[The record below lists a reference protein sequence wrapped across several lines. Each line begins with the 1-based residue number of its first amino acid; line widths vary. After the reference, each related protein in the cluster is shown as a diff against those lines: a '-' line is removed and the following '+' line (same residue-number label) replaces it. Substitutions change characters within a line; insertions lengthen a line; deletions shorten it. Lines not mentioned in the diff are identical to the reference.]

1 MLIACIEIFLYMKIL
16 IIEDEENLL
25 HLTKSELEKEGYKV
39 DFSTT
44 LKGAIDKIITTSYDC
59 ILLDIMLPDG
69 NGLQVL
75 KTLKN
80 LDKDDNV
87 IILSAKDSIDDKITG
102 LDLGADDYL
111 AKPYHIA
118 ELSARIKSINR
129 RKNPSNKSGCF
140 GNVCILNTEKKVL
153 INNKE
158 ISLKKKEFEILE
170 FFCNRINR
178 LIDKDKLAEFV
189 WGEDFDSMGNY
200 DFLYTQMKNLR
211 KKLKDSDAS
220 LELKSVYGLGYK
232 LIEKENESSI

>member
-1 MLIACIEIFLYMKIL
+1 MKIL
-16 IIEDEENLL
+16 IVEDEENLL
-25 HLTKSELEKEGYKV
+25 LLTKSELEKEGYKV
-39 DFSTT
+39 DSAIT
-44 LKGAIDKIITTSYDC
+44 LQQALDRIISTSYDC

-69 NGLQVL
+69 NGLSLL

-80 LDKDDNV
+80 LERNDNV
-87 IILSAKDSIDDKITG
+87 IVLSAKDSIDDKVTG

-118 ELSARIKSINR
+118 ELVARIKTIAR
-129 RKNPSNKSGCF
+129 RNNPSNKSGFF
-140 GNVCILNTEKKVL
+140 GNICIINAEKRVL

-178 LIDKDKLAEFV
+178 LIDKDTLAEFV

-200 DFLYTQMKNLR
+200 DFLYAQMKNLR
-211 KKLKDSDAS
+211 KKLKESEAS
-220 LELKSVYGLGYK
+220 LELKSIYGVGYK
-232 LIEKENESSI
+232 LVEKENESSL

>member
-1 MLIACIEIFLYMKIL
+1 MKIL

-25 HLTKSELEKEGYKV
+25 LLTKSELEKENYQV
-39 DFSTT
+39 DCATT
-44 LKGAIDKIITTSYDC
+44 LQQAMDKIISSSYDC

-69 NGLQVL
+69 NGLSVL

-80 LDKDDNV
+80 LEREDNV
-87 IILSAKDSIDDKITG
+87 IILSAKDSIDDKVSG

-118 ELSARIKSINR
+118 ELSARIKTITR
-129 RKNPSNKSGCF
+129 RNNNKNKSNNF
-140 GNVCILNTEKKVL
+140 GNVSIFSAEKKVT

-158 ISLKKKEFEILE
+158 ITLKRKEFEILE
-170 FFCNRINR
+170 FFCNRMNR

-189 WGEDFDSMGNY
+189 WGEDFNDVGNY

-211 KKLKDSDAS
+211 KKLKENNAS
-220 LELKSVYGLGYK
+220 IELKSIYGLGYK
-232 LIEKENESSI
+232 LIEKENEESL

>member
-1 MLIACIEIFLYMKIL
+1 MKIL
-16 IIEDEENLL
+16 IVEDEENLL
-25 HLTKSELEKEGYKV
+25 LLTKSELEKEGYKV
-39 DFSTT
+39 DSAIT
-44 LKGAIDKIITTSYDC
+44 LQQALDRIISTSYDC

-69 NGLQVL
+69 NGLSLL

-80 LDKDDNV
+80 LERSDNV
-87 IILSAKDSIDDKITG
+87 IVLSAKDSIDDKVTG

-118 ELSARIKSINR
+118 ELVARIKTIAR
-129 RKNPSNKSGCF
+129 RNNPSNKTGFF
-140 GNVCILNTEKKVL
+140 GNICIINAEKRVL

-178 LIDKDKLAEFV
+178 LIDKDTLAEFV

-211 KKLKDSDAS
+211 KKLKESEAS
-220 LELKSVYGLGYK
+220 LELKSIYGVGYK
-232 LIEKENESSI
+232 LVEKEK

>member
-1 MLIACIEIFLYMKIL
+1 MKIL
-16 IIEDEENLL
+16 IVEDEENLL
-25 HLTKSELEKEGYKV
+25 LLTKSELEKEGYKV
-39 DFSTT
+39 DSAIT
-44 LKGAIDKIITTSYDC
+44 LQQALDRIISTSYDC

-69 NGLQVL
+69 NGLSLL

-80 LDKDDNV
+80 LERSDNV
-87 IILSAKDSIDDKITG
+87 IVLSAKDSIDDKVTG

-118 ELSARIKSINR
+118 ELVARIKTIAR
-129 RKNPSNKSGCF
+129 RNNPSNKSGFF
-140 GNVCILNTEKKVL
+140 GNICIINAEKRVL

-178 LIDKDKLAEFV
+178 LIDKDTLAEFV

-200 DFLYTQMKNLR
+200 DFLYAQMKNLR
-211 KKLKDSDAS
+211 KKLKESEAS
-220 LELKSVYGLGYK
+220 LELKSIYGVGYK
-232 LIEKENESSI
+232 LVEKENESSL